1 MSIKPFLISLCCAF
15 GSVVCHGQTLYGLS
29 DVYLKNADFN
39 ANYDHAVGETGNV
52 AQQICELPGWNK
64 DFSVNY
70 TIAGVYQ
77 ITLGGMVECV
87 QMEIAD
93 YGLATALQ
101 LFCASGRMITR
112 QH

>member
-15 GSVVCHGQTLYGLS
+15 GSVVCHGQTLYDLS

-77 ITLGGMVECV
+77 IGTNKTFNGAKVPDKAFDGTTSGGV
-87 QMEIAD
+87 
-93 YGLATALQ
+93 LAL
-101 LFCASGRMITR
+101 STR
-112 QH
+112 WE